1 MKTCSKCKIEKE
13 LTEFSNNKTKRDGK
27 ETICKTCTR
36 LRTRAWQKANKERTR
51 ARVAKYRATD
61 KGQQKTIE
69 YRQAN
74 RHKMREY
81 CRQHYVDNM
90 PKYRAKCRLYQAK
103 KLQATPHW
111 LTKKD
116 HDRIK
121 HIYWMA
127 DLITKITGEQHHVDH
142 ITPLQ
147 GENVCGL
154 HVPENLQILTATE
167 NLSKGNK
174 WTT

>member
-1 MKTCSKCKIEKE
+1 MKTCNKCKIEKE
-13 LTEFSNNKTKRDGK
+13 LTEFHKDKGKKDGHSTCCKICAKARTAKWQVENKDRKNRN
-27 ETICKTCTR
+27 
-36 LRTRAWQKANKERTR
+36 Q
-51 ARVAKYRATD
+51 AKYRNSNKELLA
-61 KGQQKTIE
+61 KRYKE
-69 YRQAN
+69 YTAN
-74 RHKMREY
+74 
-81 CRQHYVDNM
+81 N
-90 PKYRAKCRLYQAK
+90 PNIPRARLAKRRAK

-111 LTKKD
+111 LTEKD